1 MNTRGR
7 PFERGNPGR
16 PKGSR
21 NRATVAVESLLDG
34 EAEALTRKAIELGLA
49 GDGAALRLCL
59 ERLLPARRDRPV
71 SFELPKIET
80 AEDAAKATGAILSA
94 VASGEVTP
102 IEAEAVSKI
111 VETHLKALECS
122 EFEARLS
129 ALERSWRRRDAMSL
143 KVRLRK
149 LEAANKPQRTFVMW
163 AGPVV
168 DVEAETERL
177 RQEKG

>member
-1 MNTRGR
+1 MTPQSDQSANDPETTSRQHRGR
-7 PFERGNPGR
+7 FQPGISGNPAGR
-16 PKGSR
+16 PKGAR
-21 NRATVAVESLLDG
+21 HKATLAVEALLDG
-34 EAEALTRKAIELGLA
+34 EAEALSRKAIAMALA

-71 SFELPKIET
+71 SFDLPKIET
-80 AEDAAKATGAILSA
+80 AEDAAKATCALLSA

-129 ALERSWRRRDAMSL
+129 ALERSR
-143 KVRLRK
+143 
-149 LEAANKPQRTFVMW
+149 
-163 AGPVV
+163 
-168 DVEAETERL
+168 
-177 RQEKG
+177 

>member
-1 MNTRGR
+1 MAEPENVGAKHDGR
-7 PFERGNPGR
+7 WRPGQSGNPAGKPR
-16 PKGSR
+16 GARHK
-21 NRATVAVESLLDG
+21 ATLAAEALLDG
-34 EAEALTRKAIELGLA
+34 EAEALSRKAIEMALA

-71 SFELPKIET
+71 SFDLPKIET

-129 ALERSWRRRDAMSL
+129 ALERNR
-143 KVRLRK
+143 
-149 LEAANKPQRTFVMW
+149 
-163 AGPVV
+163 
-168 DVEAETERL
+168 
-177 RQEKG
+177 